1 MHTQTPP
8 TTGLLTL
15 KTGRRGR
22 IAEIR
27 GDRQTVRRM
36 LALGLRIGSV
46 VNVLNHRGQGMVVS
60 NGSTRVALGPSVA
73 DKLLVEPLDE

>member
-1 MHTQTPP
+1 MHTQTPS
-8 TTGLLTL
+8 TTGLLAL

-46 VNVLNHRGQGMVVS
+46 VNVLNHRGHSMVIS
-60 NGSTRVALGPSVA
+60 NGSTRVALGPTVA

>member
-1 MHTQTPP
+1 MQTQTTT
-8 TTGLLTL
+8 TTGLLAL

-22 IAEIR
+22 ISEIR

-46 VNVLNHRGQGMVVS
+46 VNVLNHRGQSVVIS
-60 NGSTRVALGPSVA
+60 NGSTRVALGPTVA
-73 DKLLVEPLDE
+73 DKLVVEPLDE